1 MSTIVLELHA
11 RIRPGK
17 KNVFVKFHVIFQLMQ
32 KISAV
37 DDRFIIFSIFKGRIF
52 FKSDIFPFQNRKVV
66 T

>member
-1 MSTIVLELHA
+1 MRESG
-11 RIRPGK
+11 RK
-17 KNVFVKFHVIFQLMQ
+17 KIHVFVKFHVIFRLMQ

-52 FKSDIFPFQNRKVV
+52 LKSDISPFQNRKVV